1 MAMTK
6 HHELTEA
13 ERMRPYAD
21 VPTTD
26 LVETLQ
32 AQYGRGE
39 PFDMLMVAEVCTR
52 AMLADDPR
60 YLTRGRISGM
70 SSEPQSSQSSGVEL
84 RLWQ

>member
-1 MAMTK
+1 MAITQ

-21 VPTTD
+21 DATTD

-39 PFDMLMVAEVCTR
+39 PFDALMVAEVCTR
-52 AMLADDPR
+52 AMLAEDPDC
-60 YLTRGRISGM
+60 LTRGR
-70 SSEPQSSQSSGVEL
+70 
-84 RLWQ
+84 RF